1 MKKIINEIRQLDET
15 ISSLKRQNQS
25 AIINSDSIDIAIEEM
40 KKQRLELLKEA
51 VNDVHK
57 GKISVLEKEGT
68 SYYRT
73 YIDGKSISAK
83 GEAALYEKLAKIYE
97 ITVDDTPDTLE
108 KIYPIWR
115 EHFAMLTY
123 NKSRSYLTLD
133 KYDDEWN
140 RYFKNKPI
148 SKKKVEKLEV
158 IDFVD
163 FFEEIVGEDN
173 IVSSKRE
180 YTNIRA
186 LVNQLLDFA
195 STRLKLK
202 VVNMHGVKIDTLSF
216 REVDKTEVKYSNS
229 DRIKAVEE
237 AKRNW
242 DVSDYYKAIY
252 LHFYLGARIGEI
264 RALQWKDFDFEAGTV
279 YIHGYIKPYKDADGN
294 KYELKTSYTKSH
306 AENGLRTIPICG
318 EVYDMFYN
326 LYNQKK
332 PDGEDFVFMSNG
344 HFLSCDAYN
353 HRLRAIADR
362 IGIKYQSSHK
372 IRFWY
377 ATNLFEKGVDE
388 RIIQKLMGH
397 DNPKTTQHYNR
408 SAKRHAAMSNDE
420 YERLVY

>member
-83 GEAALYEKLAKIYE
+83 GEDALYEKLAKIYE

-195 STRLKLK
+195 STRLKL
-202 VVNMHGVKIDTLSF
+202 
-216 REVDKTEVKYSNS
+216 
-229 DRIKAVEE
+229 
-237 AKRNW
+237 
-242 DVSDYYKAIY
+242 
-252 LHFYLGARIGEI
+252 
-264 RALQWKDFDFEAGTV
+264 
-279 YIHGYIKPYKDADGN
+279 
-294 KYELKTSYTKSH
+294 
-306 AENGLRTIPICG
+306 
-318 EVYDMFYN
+318 
-326 LYNQKK
+326 
-332 PDGEDFVFMSNG
+332 
-344 HFLSCDAYN
+344 
-353 HRLRAIADR
+353 
-362 IGIKYQSSHK
+362 
-372 IRFWY
+372 
-377 ATNLFEKGVDE
+377 
-388 RIIQKLMGH
+388 
-397 DNPKTTQHYNR
+397 
-408 SAKRHAAMSNDE
+408 
-420 YERLVY
+420 